1 MACFLPSF
9 KIIIKYRLSKSLLN
23 VAILNFSQQWWLF
36 MLKKNGKSSS
46 IVFLFDCFETSWR
59 CFNPVLIFCIGRW
72 KDFKH
77 AINYRIVC
85 RFLAPSIF
93 LLILPSFFFTC
104 FVNIRFFPLT
114 YTCIHTRWLSVLN
127 CTGQR
132 RLYEVLCET
141 SCFYLCSKAES
152 TCNNTLTNYT
162 ECPSVVQ
169 DAETRPFCF
178 HVLKRL
184 CLHM

>member
-93 LLILPSFFFTC
+93 LLILPSFFFYALC
-104 FVNIRFFPLT
+104 KHSFFPAHLHL
-114 YTCIHTRWLSVLN
+114 HTHTMVK
-127 CTGQR
+127 
-132 RLYEVLCET
+132 
-141 SCFYLCSKAES
+141 CSKLYRTKA
-152 TCNNTLTNYT
+152 
-162 ECPSVVQ
+162 VV
-169 DAETRPFCF
+169 RSFVRNF
-178 HVLKRL
+178 LFL
-184 CLHM
+184 SL